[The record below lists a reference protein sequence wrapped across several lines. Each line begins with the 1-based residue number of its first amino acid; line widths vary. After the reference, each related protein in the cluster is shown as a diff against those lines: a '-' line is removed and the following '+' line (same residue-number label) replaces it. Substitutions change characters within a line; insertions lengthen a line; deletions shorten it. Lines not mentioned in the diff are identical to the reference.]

1 MIKSITA
8 ATVLCLV
15 TGCAWAYGDHLDWDC
30 GDGIMVNVGTI
41 KETMPWRTGVY
52 LAPSNPDAS
61 IVPIAATRKKKGEVS
76 FKVKWDFS
84 ASPTPKMW
92 LNGKVPL
99 HVGHGVV
106 QALVREGPQ
115 LARVRESEMT
125 GVECVHFATMQFN
138 TRVGS
143 LRTR

>member
-1 MIKSITA
+1 
-8 ATVLCLV
+8 
-15 TGCAWAYGDHLDWDC
+15 
-30 GDGIMVNVGTI
+30 MVNVGTI

-92 LNGKVPL
+92 LNGK
-99 HVGHGVV
+99 
-106 QALVREGPQ
+106 
-115 LARVRESEMT
+115 
-125 GVECVHFATMQFN
+125 ECLYMSDMEWYKRWCAKDP
-138 TRVGS
+138 S
-143 LRTR
+143 LQECENLK